1 MVLVSNNSISY
12 LIESF
17 SITGSESGSTV
28 IRIQEV
34 SYYWEQF
41 TSSVFWGMGGL
52 SDAINSPYS
61 SIVHSKIGIYYLDD
75 IGYLGTL
82 VNGGLLLIGILLWM
96 YRRML
101 KVTSCVIKAAQA
113 SRYSYA
119 LAIMV
124 YLLVSDV
131 TLSLVLTQ
139 KTSIFLPVII
149 VIFELISDEIS
160 NKKLVKI

>member
-1 MVLVSNNSISY
+1 
-12 LIESF
+12 
-17 SITGSESGSTV
+17 
-28 IRIQEV
+28 
-34 SYYWEQF
+34 
-41 TSSVFWGMGGL
+41 
-52 SDAINSPYS
+52 
-61 SIVHSKIGIYYLDD
+61 
-75 IGYLGTL
+75 
-82 VNGGLLLIGILLWM
+82 
-96 YRRML
+96 ML